1 MMQLLFWRYIVP
13 DAIHYTENPPYFENQ
28 LTMDEFADVAWL
40 ESWQEPGSFSAL
52 MVATPE
58 RIHFFWDLDL
68 IVTRPESD
76 RAMIVETMEMFS
88 QDDGDYIRISGRSA
102 EAITDRR
109 IIMQR
114 GDITMNAQAAI
125 LYYIHEN
132 IGDYWYENADDDH
145 RHGNSIPECRRFINL
160 FKSGESNVL
169 AKNTISCEPFAEN
182 LCDFITEIC
191 KGNEIGFRVLFDG
204 QNLRYSC
211 FQGDDRS
218 LNQSERA
225 SVVFSEEFK
234 NIGYSRYVRSISDY
248 YTHVIASGSG
258 TGKKRQ
264 YGDAYANFRAIPGV
278 GFNMKEGV
286 VNSSGVS
293 DDLLVNTAKNT
304 LMASRKTSAFE
315 VTAVSGGPFQY
326 RRDYFLG
333 DKVSVVNKFGI
344 SGTAVVTE
352 VAESENEN
360 GFQVIPTLDY
370 FDADEYFAPEKPEI
384 TYRFVEYI
392 ENNDYDQHGVIA
404 YLETDIVPDYQT
416 TLEVDMQLT
425 KHHGGDKFI
434 FGYYGNPSYC
444 IVLDFN
450 GAWME
455 AYFYAGNEW
464 SSSYQAKIRTYTI
477 FGQRLTAVLDRTQCA
492 WGADTVAYTYA
503 ISEDPPSDGFVFWGC
518 RNSYSGFVRL
528 TNCQYRL
535 YRAVFSKNGA
545 VTNRLV
551 PAERQTDGKLGLYD
565 QITDTFY
572 EGTGSFYKGD
582 YIQ

>member
-13 DAIHYTENPPYFENQ
+13 DAIHYTENSPYFENQ
-28 LTMDEFADVAWL
+28 MTMDEFADVAWL

-58 RIHFFWDLDL
+58 RIRFFWDLDL

-76 RAMIVETMEMFS
+76 RAMMVETMEMIS

-114 GDITMNAQAAI
+114 GDITMTAQAAI
-125 LYYIHEN
+125 LYYIREN

-160 FKSGESNVL
+160 FQPGQINVL
-169 AKNTISCEPFAEN
+169 LKSTISCEPFGEN
-182 LCDFITEIC
+182 LCDFIMEIC
-191 KGNEIGFRVLFDG
+191 TGNEIGFRVIFDG
-204 QNLRYSC
+204 EKLLYSC
-211 FQGDDRS
+211 YQGDDRT
-218 LNQSERA
+218 LNQSERG
-225 SVVFSEEFK
+225 SVVFSEDFK
-234 NIGYSRYVRSISDY
+234 NIGYSRYVRSVDDY

-264 YGDAYANFRAIPGV
+264 YGDAYADFRAIPGV

-293 DDLLVNTAKNT
+293 DDLLVDTAKNT

-344 SGTAVVTE
+344 SGTAIVTE

-370 FDADEYFAPEKPEI
+370 FDADEYFAPEKPVVG
-384 TYRFVEYI
+384 YRFLEYI
-392 ENNDYDQHGVIA
+392 KNVPDLENRWSYVLTDIIPDYDTRTE
-404 YLETDIVPDYQT
+404 LDIKLDSNTSGYVHDF
-416 TLEVDMQLT
+416 L
-425 KHHGGDKFI
+425 
-434 FGYYGNPSYC
+434 FGYCYADCAYS
-444 IVLDFN
+444 IDIWTN
-450 GAWME
+450 GANLFVT
-455 AYFYAGNEW
+455 FYDGDISGSGE
-464 SSSYQAKIRTYTI
+464 IRFYPVPYD
-477 FGQRLTAVLDRTQCA
+477 RLTAILERGTCQFGDES
-492 WGADTVAYTYA
+492 VAYAPAVSVPAPASGMPFFARTYA
-503 ISEDPPSDGFVFWGC
+503 EGEIRPMRDF
-518 RNSYSGFVRL
+518 RM
-528 TNCQYRL
+528 RL
-535 YRAVFSKNGA
+535 YSTKLYKGGVLIHH
-545 VTNRLV
+545 LV
-551 PAERQTDGKLGLYD
+551 PAERISDGAVGLFD
-565 QITDTFY
+565 NIGGKFY
-572 EGTGSFYKGD
+572 EGTHTFEKGD